1 MFLYLKRDNIKWSNI
16 AIEIQEGEE
25 REWGRRNTGST
36 NDWEF
41 FKIHNRHQTT
51 NPKAQKHQA
60 ENKNIIPRYI
70 IFKLLKIKDEK
81 EILKTVRGGEKGILH
96 SLGKTRDSQKVVR
109 NIIPVPL

>member
-51 NPKAQKHQA
+51 TPKAQKHQA

-81 EILKTVRGGEKGILH
+81 EILKTVRGGK
-96 SLGKTRDSQKVVR
+96 KAYY
-109 NIIPVPL
+109 IPWGRLETLKK